1 MQTYQEAQDIANNHI
16 CPDHPEASLVVVWD
30 KARYRLA
37 CGEAHWADKLQ
48 RIMLPS
54 ELFR

>member
-1 MQTYQEAQDIANNHI
+1 MQTYQEAQDIAYNHI

-30 KARYRLA
+30 KDHYRIA

-48 RIMLPS
+48 RIILPS
-54 ELFR
+54 ELYW